1 MLLTIYHHHQTFLER
16 LKLEKKRLE
25 DKMGFSENDIT
36 ENKTASC
43 CVFCP
48 EIVTTGSGFSSW
60 VKICFIASS
69 ESCSLDAEL
78 LAALQHLLVARPTE
92 HQVSR

>member
-1 MLLTIYHHHQTFLER
+1 
-16 LKLEKKRLE
+16 
-25 DKMGFSENDIT
+25 MGFSEIDNT
-36 ENKTASC
+36 ENITASC

-60 VKICFIASS
+60 VKTCFIASS
-69 ESCSLDAEL
+69 ESCSLDVEL

-92 HQVSR
+92 HQVSRQLEFFFYFFIFIS